1 MLSTPSALTVNMT
14 LSKALQTQLL
24 WNALDLTVMTKI
36 KKKKK
41 EEMQVEGFG
50 VQGNFQEILLLL

>member
-1 MLSTPSALTVNMT
+1 MHLYTGS
-14 LSKALQTQLL
+14 
-24 WNALDLTVMTKI
+24 DCDD

-41 EEMQVEGFG
+41 KKQEEMKVEEFG